1 MHTQGR
7 AATDPPK
14 KDTNKYSRTQRLKKC
29 KCKKYKHIHSN
40 IPAGI
45 LKALQI
51 WVQGVVF
58 LHRMSLFDKKHEKY
72 EIKEVVLHRMSYLKR
87 KPVGMRSRR
96 WFSNSMSYLKR
107 KLEAGIDCCRCKSS
121 SRWIM
126 NCTNHNI
133 FRWIIDCTNHNIS
146 RYKISKSWN
155 ATLQQLSSME
165 DLIKVECK
173 EWVDLLDW
181 KYYLDPQD
189 FSRRY
194 FAFTFFF
201 KTQIDLGTAD
211 P

>member
-40 IPAGI
+40 IPTGNCKHYKYESKG
-45 LKALQI
+45 L
-51 WVQGVVF
+51 F

-72 EIKEVVLHRMSYLKR
+72 EIKEVVLYRMSYLKR

-146 RYKISKSWN
+146 WDKISKSWN

-181 KYYLDPQD
+181 IYYMDPQD

-194 FAFTFFF
+194 FAYFY
-201 KTQIDLGTAD
+201 KARIDLGKAD